1 MIHNRKEQSRTRQ
14 NKTDLHLVQIPE
26 QLKGIRE
33 MMDMVNETEE
43 VGKTKN
49 TKSKLFYII
58 FPGAGPE
65 GGE

>member
-1 MIHNRKEQSRTRQ
+1 M
-14 NKTDLHLVQIPE
+14 QIPE

-43 VGKTKN
+43 VGKTEN
-49 TKSKLFYII
+49 TKSKRFYII